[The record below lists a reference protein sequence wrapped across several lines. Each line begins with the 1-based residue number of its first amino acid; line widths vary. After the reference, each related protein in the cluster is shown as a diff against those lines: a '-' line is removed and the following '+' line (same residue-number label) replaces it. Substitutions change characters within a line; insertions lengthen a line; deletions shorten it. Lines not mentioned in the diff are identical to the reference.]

1 MNKKKILITMMAVAL
16 LLTGCGGGKSGAVAT
31 VDGVDIPQETFDLY
45 YKIQRENLV
54 SQMGEEAL
62 EQPYDQLGRTT
73 GEVVRTNILDNL
85 ISNQVVLNAA
95 KDADIGDVDAI
106 TDQQMATEKEYS
118 GEEQFAST
126 LESLGI
132 TEDQYRSIIK
142 DNITIT
148 EFRNKKIEEYEIS
161 DEEIQNFFEE
171 NKDHMNEVE
180 ARHILVETEEEANNV
195 LKRLEDGEDFADLAK
210 ELSQDPGSAVQGGN
224 LGYFTQGAMV
234 EEFDTFVFGAEI
246 GEISEPIETQFGFHI
261 IEVTGKKS
269 SLEDYREDIVKALQ
283 GEKFIE
289 EMEALEKKAK
299 VQKHIDLSKEPD
311 SIKQYLEEQK
321 ANAPAEETP
330 TDTTEE
336 APVEEETKKP

>member
-1 MNKKKILITMMAVAL
+1 MNKKKILITMMAFAL

-45 YKIQRENLV
+45 YKIQRESLV

-62 EQPYDQLGRTT
+62 EQQNDKLGRTT

-95 KDADIGDVDAI
+95 KDADLGDIDAI
-106 TDQQMATEKEYS
+106 TDEQIATEKEYS
-118 GEEQFAST
+118 GEEQFATT

-132 TEDQYRSIIK
+132 SEEQYKSIIK

-148 EFRNKKIEEYEIS
+148 EFRNKKMAEYEIS
-161 DEEIQNFFEE
+161 DEEIQKFFEE
-171 NKDHMNEVE
+171 NQDYMNEAE

-195 LKRLEDGEDFADLAK
+195 LKRLENGEDFAELAM
-210 ELSQDPGSAVQGGN
+210 ELSQDPGSAVQGGD
-224 LGYFTQGAMV
+224 LGYFAQGAMV
-234 EEFDTFVFGAEI
+234 EEFDTFVFGAEV
-246 GEISEPIETQFGFHI
+246 GEVSEPIQTQFGFHI

-269 SLEDYREDIVKALQ
+269 SVEDFKDDIVKALQ
-283 GEKFIE
+283 GQKFLE

-299 VQKHIDLSKEPD
+299 VQKHIDLSKEPE
-311 SIKQYLEEQK
+311 SIKKYLEEQK
-321 ANAPAEETP
+321 ANAPVEEVP
-330 TDTTEE
+330 EETTEE
-336 APVEEETKKP
+336 APAEGETKKP